1 MTPSP
6 KNATCAM
13 RALLTSPQPWIGQI
27 SHKSIDRFSTD
38 IHRDAL
44 CSQPRPEGSLGKNMA
59 VAYSSRRNKG
69 RMPAA
74 SARKLGTW
82 KLAYADFLTA
92 LCAFFLIMWIIH
104 GVSNDERQTLAQQ
117 FGAQTEVVDPVPVL
131 ESPASSL
138 AQALRTNPDLS
149 AFGTSVRISEE
160 ANFVRIELTDMAE
173 RPLFETGDGRLN
185 ATGKRLTQIVGQ
197 TIAAL
202 PLAVTIEGHTDS
214 HPSRTLGYSNW
225 ELSSDR
231 ANSARRLLI
240 AAGVSESRIQGVTGL
255 AHTRPLL
262 QNAPQD
268 AANRRISIVLVIPPK
283 TA

>member
-1 MTPSP
+1 MQFSP
-6 KNATCAM
+6 FNP
-13 RALLTSPQPWIGQI
+13 LLTFAEDQLGQI
-27 SHKSIDRFSTD
+27 SHKSLARFSTD

-44 CSQPRPEGSLGKNMA
+44 CHQTRPERSLGKNMA

-104 GVSNDERQTLAQQ
+104 GVSKDERQNLAQQ
-117 FGAQTEVVDPVPVL
+117 FGAQAEPQISIDDLTVR
-131 ESPASSL
+131 SSAL
-138 AQALRTNPDLS
+138 AEKLRTNSDLA
-149 AFGTSVRISEE
+149 AFGASVRITET
-160 ANFVRIELTDMAE
+160 NDYIRIELTDMAE
-173 RPLFETGDGRLN
+173 RPLFETGDGQLN
-185 ATGKRLTQIVGQ
+185 TTGKQLTRIVGRA
-197 TIAAL
+197 ISSL
-202 PLAVTIEGHTDS
+202 PLEITIEGHTDS
-214 HPSRTLGYSNW
+214 YPSRTVGYSNW
-225 ELSSDR
+225 ELSADR

-240 AAGVSESRIQGVTGL
+240 AAGVNQTRIQGVTGL

-268 AANRRISIVLVIPPK
+268 AANRRISIVLVIPQK
-283 TA
+283 DA

>member
-1 MTPSP
+1 
-6 KNATCAM
+6 
-13 RALLTSPQPWIGQI
+13 
-27 SHKSIDRFSTD
+27 
-38 IHRDAL
+38 
-44 CSQPRPEGSLGKNMA
+44 
-59 VAYSSRRNKG
+59 
-69 RMPAA
+69 MPAA

-117 FGAQTEVVDPVPVL
+117 FGAQTVIAENN
-131 ESPASSL
+131 STPASSL
-138 AQALRTNPDLS
+138 AQTLRQNPDLAS
-149 AFGTSVRISEE
+149 FGASVRISEE
-160 ANFVRIELTDMAE
+160 PNFVRIELTDMAE

-185 ATGKRLTQIVGQ
+185 ETGKQLTQIVGQ

-240 AAGVSESRIQGVTGL
+240 SAGVSESRIQGVMGL

-262 QNAPQD
+262 QNAPED